1 MQVCTSFQTDN
12 HASTSP
18 LRFLQAGCPSCRP
31 TNSVKALKAISSG
44 DTAVLFR
51 CEPVEAAAAEFSR
64 RVDGEVL
71 TVEERRRRCVDETQR
86 VAAERRQFVDTVEKT
101 ADVIRQ
107 TVSHVV
113 TRKPS
118 Q

>member
-1 MQVCTSFQTDN
+1 VRAGGCGGSKSSVVSYTVRAYTQTK
-12 HASTSP
+12 S
-18 LRFLQAGCPSCRP
+18 R
-31 TNSVKALKAISSG
+31 G

-113 TRKPS
+113 TWKPS